1 MLLVGWGG
9 GASRALYALRA
20 GSRKKRKKQH
30 RASAKL
36 APSRRSAPLLVNNER
51 PPAVLL
57 CGSSASENRARRAD
71 RSRSRIFS
79 GLRRAELA
87 CLRRFRSACGAFRSA
102 CGAETNQAKEPGLRR
117 LSTHLLAHAA
127 WIGFGANGSM
137 QIHLLLYGS
146 TLRSAFVRSCFLLVV
161 ARTDLWFC
169 F

>member
-71 RSRSRIFS
+71 RSRSRNFS

-102 CGAETNQAKEPGLRR
+102 CGAETNQAKEPACGGSLLTCLLTRRGSGLEQMAACKSTCCCTAARFAP
-117 LSTHLLAHAA
+117 LS
-127 WIGFGANGSM
+127 
-137 QIHLLLYGS
+137 
-146 TLRSAFVRSCFLLVV
+146 FVPASCWL
-161 ARTDLWFC
+161 
-169 F
+169 